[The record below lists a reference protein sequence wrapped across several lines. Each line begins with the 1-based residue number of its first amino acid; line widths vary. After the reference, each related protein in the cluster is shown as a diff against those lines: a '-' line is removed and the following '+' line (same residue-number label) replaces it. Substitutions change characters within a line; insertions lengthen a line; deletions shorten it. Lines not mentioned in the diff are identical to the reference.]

1 MKFGLIYE
9 LQLPR
14 PWDENSEHRMVQEA
28 LVEVEVADRGLPG
41 RAIATKDRASDPELV
56 LGVGGPREWD
66 EDRHVDR
73 PVELD
78 RGLVHV
84 EAKPEQGAA

>member
-28 LVEVEVADRGLPG
+28 LVEVEGADRRRPDHDHDFVWSVSAGEDG
-41 RAIATKDRASDPELV
+41 CHRAMRPASQCRS
-56 LGVGGPREWD
+56 G
-66 EDRHVDR
+66 
-73 PVELD
+73 
-78 RGLVHV
+78 
-84 EAKPEQGAA
+84 